1 LQPALQNLGIG
12 RTFCGLLAQT
22 APNVGAT
29 FPIARVCR
37 IAVQQNE
44 RRALERRLLSQTKP
58 TDEIAPRD
66 CALPIEGPQGYAGA
80 KRLAAMP
87 FSGNRLTS

>member
-1 LQPALQNLGIG
+1 MLQNLGIG

-22 APNVGAT
+22 ALSVGAT
-29 FPIARVCR
+29 FPIACVCR

-44 RRALERRLLSQTKP
+44 RRGPERRLLPQTKP
-58 TDEIAPRD
+58 TNEIAPGD
-66 CALPIEGPQGYAGA
+66 CALPIEGPRGYAVA

-87 FSGNRLTS
+87 SAAIG

>member
-1 LQPALQNLGIG
+1 LGIG

-22 APNVGAT
+22 ALSVGAA

-44 RRALERRLLSQTKP
+44 RHALEGRLLSQTKP
-58 TDEIAPRD
+58 TNDIATGD
-66 CALPIEGPQGYAGA
+66 CALPIEVTQGYGVA
-80 KRLAAMP
+80 KRLAATP
-87 FSGNRLTS
+87 FAAIG

>member
-1 LQPALQNLGIG
+1 LGIG
-12 RTFCGLLAQT
+12 RNFCGLLAQT
-22 APNVGAT
+22 ALSVGAA

-44 RRALERRLLSQTKP
+44 RRALERRWLSQTKR
-58 TDEIAPRD
+58 TDEIAPGD
-66 CALPIEGPQGYAGA
+66 CALPIKAPQGYAGA

-87 FSGNRLTS
+87 FCGDRLTS